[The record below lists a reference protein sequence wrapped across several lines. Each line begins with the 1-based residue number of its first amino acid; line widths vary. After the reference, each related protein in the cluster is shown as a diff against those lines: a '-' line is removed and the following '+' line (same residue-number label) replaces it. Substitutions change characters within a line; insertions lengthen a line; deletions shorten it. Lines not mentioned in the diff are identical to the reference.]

1 MSQAMRVVRT
11 RVLPEPAP
19 ARISADW
26 SGRVTAASCSGL
38 RFSRRLGMRALADGR
53 FTAAKRTPKGSLGLR
68 RTFADSTGPDRHFYV
83 PTLYPCSPRRG
94 SCLSALATD
103 SASFLVSKLD
113 SRTL

>member
-1 MSQAMRVVRT
+1 MRVSISFAALLVKVTARTPFGLTFPVWMSQAMRVVRT

-68 RTFADSTGPDRHFYV
+68 RTFADSTVPDRHFYV
-83 PTLYPCSPRRG
+83 PTL
-94 SCLSALATD
+94 
-103 SASFLVSKLD
+103 
-113 SRTL
+113 